1 MAHSV
6 HSPWHKLSITYSTWR
21 AFPAAHS
28 ADYRPC
34 FMWQFRAS
42 GTHMPVTTSTA
53 SHPTASH
60 EDEFEAIFGET
71 DEEAKRRK
79 LAISPPKLRTA
90 HRVRGPCDSA
100 QDKGGKAEEP
110 GNATEAEEGEEVDY
124 EVTSVDE
131 PGNASRQA
139 AGALPHLAAS
149 VRETPQKSP
158 GKTRLSPAAPQRA
171 SLEAVSVQAPTRL
184 GAC

>member
-1 MAHSV
+1 
-6 HSPWHKLSITYSTWR
+6 
-21 AFPAAHS
+21 
-28 ADYRPC
+28 
-34 FMWQFRAS
+34 
-42 GTHMPVTTSTA
+42 MPVTTSTA
-53 SHPTASH
+53 SHSTASHPTAPH

-90 HRVRGPCDSA
+90 HRVRGPRDSA
-100 QDKGGKAEEP
+100 QDRGGRAEELGP
-110 GNATEAEEGEEVDY
+110 SQEAEEGEEVDY

-131 PGNASRQA
+131 PGNAGRQA
-139 AGALPHLAAS
+139 AGAPPPRAAA

-158 GKTRLSPAAPQRA
+158 GRTRLSPPAPQRA
-171 SLEAVSVQAPTRL
+171 SLEAASVQAPL

>member
-1 MAHSV
+1 
-6 HSPWHKLSITYSTWR
+6 
-21 AFPAAHS
+21 
-28 ADYRPC
+28 
-34 FMWQFRAS
+34 
-42 GTHMPVTTSTA
+42 MPVTTS
-53 SHPTASH
+53 SASH

-90 HRVRGPCDSA
+90 HRVRGALGSA
-100 QDKGGKAEEP
+100 QDRGGKAEEP
-110 GNATEAEEGEEVDY
+110 GNADEAEEGEEVDY

-131 PGNASRQA
+131 PSNASRQA
-139 AGALPHLAAS
+139 AGAFPPRVAS

-158 GKTRLSPAAPQRA
+158 GKTRLSPAAPQKT
-171 SLEAVSVQAPTRL
+171 SLEAVSVQAPVRY